1 MTRAINA
8 LVRVIARQSISKSW
22 NAAAVCGRYGW
33 RALFETI
40 SNACW

>member
-1 MTRAINA
+1 MTRAINT

-22 NAAAVCGRYGW
+22 NAAVCEGYGW
-33 RALFETI
+33 RALFEAI